1 MAKMYLP
8 VIAPKDYE
16 AFRKILRDEIPSNY
30 AEWRRDVD
38 KWQAVRRAQQDTI
51 IEVEISPNS
60 FANYLRQ
67 NDYAP
72 GLKRLVGFAADQG
85 EVIAG
90 SGRGLGPGQEAVTND
105 RPWRLTDLTFVLAG
119 DGRDRATI
127 NGVEVIRENG
137 RYWIITPSGLSGAIL
152 MSAGSI
158 PPCSICSGKSSSR
171 SSRANENDA
180 GALFLP
186 LGG

>member
-1 MAKMYLP
+1 MAGC
-8 VIAPKDYE
+8 APGTAGYD
-16 AFRKILRDEIPSNY
+16 
-30 AEWRRDVD
+30 
-38 KWQAVRRAQQDTI
+38 
-51 IEVEISPNS
+51 
-60 FANYLRQ
+60 
-67 NDYAP
+67 P

-137 RYWIITPSGLSGAIL
+137 RYWIITPSGPIWSNIDERGVDPALQYL
-152 MSAGSI
+152 F
-158 PPCSICSGKSSSR
+158 GKKQQQEQSS
-171 SSRANENDA
+171 
-180 GALFLP
+180 
-186 LGG
+186 

>member
-38 KWQAVRRAQQDTI
+38 KWQAVHRAQQDTI

-60 FANYLRQ
+60 FADYLRQ

-72 GLKRLVGFAADQG
+72 GLKCLVGFSADQG

-90 SGRGLGPGQEAVTND
+90 SGRGLGLGQVAVTND
-105 RPWRLTDLTFVLAG
+105 RPWRLTDLTFVPAG
-119 DGRDRATI
+119 NGRERAAI

-137 RYWIITPSGLSGAIL
+137 RYWIITPSGPIWSNIDERGVDPALNYL
-152 MSAGSI
+152 F
-158 PPCSICSGKSSSR
+158 GKKRQQQEQSSQ
-171 SSRANENDA
+171 
-180 GALFLP
+180 
-186 LGG
+186 